1 MPSFPPVR
9 ALNASAGCIVYLV
22 VSGCAPQWTRQDS
35 RADWADQDEAA
46 CQQQAGY
53 LASQSSNFYGSPME
67 LYGQNF
73 RPSSRRTPQSW
84 GPPGPMFDID
94 PVRRILEEDRLTE
107 ACMRAKGYTP
117 LN

>member
-1 MPSFPPVR
+1 VR
-9 ALNASAGCIVYLV
+9 PLIASAAFIACLL
-22 VSGCAPQWTRQDS
+22 SGCAPQWTRQNS

-53 LASQSSNFYGSPME
+53 LASLHPTDFYGSPME
-67 LYGQNF
+67 LFGQNF
-73 RPSSRRTPQSW
+73 RPSSRRTPLNY

-117 LN
+117 VN